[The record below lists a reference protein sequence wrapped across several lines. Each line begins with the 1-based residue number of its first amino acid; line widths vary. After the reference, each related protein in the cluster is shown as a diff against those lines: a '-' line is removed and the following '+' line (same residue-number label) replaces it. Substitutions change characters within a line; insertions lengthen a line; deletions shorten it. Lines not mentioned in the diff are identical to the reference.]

1 MKRYLIVF
9 FVLVLAAVA
18 NAQEHLTFKGVP
30 LGGDISIFVSKL
42 ELKGYY
48 VEEKSYDEILMIG
61 DFAGVDTC
69 EVYLSPTP
77 KSRLVWNVTVK
88 FPQKASWQ
96 ALKGE
101 YLSLKEAYTQKYG
114 EPESYEFFM
123 SPYEEGDGNEMDAV
137 CKGKCGYAS
146 FYTLDKGNVVLGIY
160 NDGCVFVV
168 YEDAITYKV
177 CRDEVEANMMND
189 I

>member
-9 FVLVLAAVA
+9 FVLVLATVT
-18 NAQEHLTFKGVP
+18 NAQEHLTFKGIP

-48 VEEKSYDEILMIG
+48 VEEKSFNEILMIG

-96 ALKGE
+96 ALKDE

-114 EPESYEFFM
+114 EPESYELFM

-137 CKGKCGYAS
+137 YKGKCGYAS

-177 CRDEVEANMMND
+177 CRDEVEAD
-189 I
+189 IMDDI